1 MRGGKKTQKENILL
15 YVGQINLV
23 RHLIVEGPGGTSDG
37 EVIEWEINARSMAK
51 SFC

>member
-1 MRGGKKTQKENILL
+1 MFKAQIERNIPFMRGGKKNQKENILL

-37 EVIEWEINARSMAK
+37 EVIE
-51 SFC
+51 